1 MKRAL
6 FLIFLLVACNRGER
20 PAATATGVPPPATP
34 DPARGKELLTRYG
47 CNVCHVIP
55 GIPGGGALGPS
66 LAGVGSRP
74 TISFGVVANDP
85 ANLARYV
92 QEPAALNPQT
102 GMPALGVSTAD
113 ANDIAA
119 YLMTLK

>member
-6 FLIFLLVACNRGER
+6 LLLTFAVACGQEHKQAPRPQER
-20 PAATATGVPPPATP
+20 AADPRLEQGKTAIVQ
-34 DPARGKELLTRYG
+34 YG

-55 GIPGGGALGPS
+55 GIPGGGSLGPT

-74 TISFGVVANDP
+74 AISEGAVQNTP
-85 ANLARYV
+85 ANLAQFI
-92 QEPAALNPQT
+92 QEPASMNPQSS
-102 GMPALGVSTAD
+102 MPPIGITD
-113 ANDIAA
+113 AESEAIAA